1 MNYPII
7 LTSPHSGNFYPN
19 FYLENLLTSID
30 KCRSIEDMYVD
41 EFIQDFSTQGIKVLT
56 SKYSRSVVDLNRK
69 ETEIDKSLIHGL
81 NTNCEITNKVK
92 LGIGLIPTQTPRGK
106 IFFKEK
112 FSLSNFNF
120 LINEIYLNWHRN
132 LKLAL
137 NKKHE
142 THNKIFLFDCHSMPS
157 ENDGSGLAD
166 IVLGNLNGKSCR
178 EENLVFVS
186 DAFKKMGYS
195 VSLNDPYAGGF
206 ITMKYHNLNLGI
218 ETLQIELNR
227 SIYMDEDK
235 FEKKECFESVKKDF
249 EDVIKEFQNYYTFNK
264 QNFAA
269 E

>member
-7 LTSPHSGNFYPN
+7 LTSPHSGNFYPT
-19 FYLENLLTSID
+19 FYLENLVTSID
-30 KCRSIEDMYVD
+30 KCHSVEDMYVD
-41 EFIQDFSTQGIKVLT
+41 EFIQNFSNQGIKVIT
-56 SKYSRSVVDLNRK
+56 SEYSRAVIDLNRK
-69 ETEIDKSLIHGL
+69 ETEIDKSLINSQNINSEL
-81 NTNCEITNKVK
+81 TNKVK
-92 LGIGLIPTQTPRGK
+92 LGIGLIPSQTPRGK
-106 IFFKEK
+106 IQFKEK
-112 FSLSNFNF
+112 FSSKSFDYLKK
-120 LINEIYLNWHRN
+120 EIYLKWHQ
-132 LKLAL
+132 KLETAL
-137 NKKHE
+137 HQRYLSHGKA
-142 THNKIFLFDCHSMPS
+142 FLFDCHSMPS
-157 ENDGSGLAD
+157 ENDSNGLAD

-186 DAFKKMGYS
+186 DAFNKMGYS